1 MTKKQNIQNAASSAV
16 TMNVSEAL
24 KAQASRA
31 TREKK
36 ETSYSKQFK
45 SGLSLEE
52 AANAPGLQP
61 QRRAIL
67 KAIVIA
73 TKTLGKEGQWV
84 PAKDVIDV
92 AVRVLNADRT
102 LNDGYLYMPKRITV
116 TPENV
121 GSPEHRAKVI
131 EVMAFYDKPDWRV
144 DGNGAVIYE
153 VRG

>member
-67 KAIVIA
+67 KAILIA
-73 TKTLGKEGQWV
+73 SKTLGKEWV

-92 AVRVLNADRT
+92 AVRVQDADGSLNH
-102 LNDGYLYMPKRITV
+102 GYLYMPKRIEV
-116 TPENV
+116 TEENV

-131 EVMAFYDKPDWRV
+131 EVMAFYDKPDWRK